1 MLTAREGLI
10 TFDTTAKVSQALT
23 HVVENFRHRV
33 NTMKADGD
41 TAIWDAL
48 ALANDQITEYAQ
60 KFPQATKRIICLS
73 DGKDNSSLRLPR
85 DICRMLMQNK
95 VVVDS
100 FCLGDEDNEDLRT
113 ISYLSGGYKFVPK
126 SLEQAMAICE
136 MEPVLS
142 LLDRPPIVSPPEATR
157 LHNSFYSFIQAARK
171 ATPEI
176 VTRDIFPD
184 RKEHPNLQDRFV
196 ELAALA
202 RTTSSNAVRSNAAT
216 SSVAPLSNSYLR
228 TPRLLSEVGYD
239 SCLTDYRLIQ
249 FMYR

>member
-1 MLTAREGLI
+1 MRGGLI

-33 NTMKADGD
+33 NSMEANGD

-60 KFPQATKRIICLS
+60 RFPKAMKRIICLS
-73 DGKDNSSLRLPR
+73 DGNDTKSLRRPR
-85 DICRMLMQNK
+85 DICWTLMQNK

-142 LLDRPPIVSPPEATR
+142 QLERPPVVLPPEATR
-157 LHNSFYSFIQAARK
+157 VRSASLPFIKAVHK

-176 VTRDIFPD
+176 VTRDVFPK
-184 RKEHPNLQDRFV
+184 RKEHPNLHDRFV
-196 ELAALA
+196 ELSSLA
-202 RTTSSNAVRSNAAT
+202 RATSSSVVGSNAAA
-216 SSVAPLSNSYLR
+216 SSIAPQSKSYLR
-228 TPRLLSEVGYD
+228 TPRLLSEVGWD
-239 SCLTDYRLIQ
+239 SYLAGNMLIC
-249 FMYR
+249 FHT